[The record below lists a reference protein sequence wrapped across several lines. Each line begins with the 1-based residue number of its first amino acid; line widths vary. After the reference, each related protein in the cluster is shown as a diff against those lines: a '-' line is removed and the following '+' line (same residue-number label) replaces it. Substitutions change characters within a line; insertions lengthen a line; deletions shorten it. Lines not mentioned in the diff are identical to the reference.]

1 MDIVTVDTFDRLINE
16 QLPSAVSIYL
26 PTHRSGPGIQQDPI
40 RLRNLLQDAREQ
52 LLACGMRGSEADAL
66 LEPIAGLIDDAEFW
80 QHQEDGLALFAA
92 PGQFELFRLPV
103 RFPEFVQVADRF
115 HLKPLLPV
123 LSRGER
129 FYVLA
134 LSQQQVRLLWGTR
147 YRVGNVDLSGIPES
161 MAEALWFEDRERQV
175 QFRQTGT
182 RGPGRLTATFHGQ
195 GMGKDVSSK
204 RLERFFRTVDK
215 GVVGLVEKETPLVL
229 AGVDYLLAIYR
240 RVSSHPLIL
249 DDGIAGNADDLDAE
263 TLHRRAWKIAEPF
276 FRKERDAAVAAFAAG
291 SRPVEATI
299 EGILP
304 AASAGRVATLF
315 VAEGSDRWGVIGS
328 SGEVERHDE
337 RATGDRD
344 LLDMAV
350 AETWRHRGAVYV
362 MPAGEVPGGG
372 DVAATLRF

>member
-1 MDIVTVDTFDRLINE
+1 MDIVTVDTFDRLIKV
-16 QLPSAVSIYL
+16 QSTPAVSIYL

-52 LLACGMRGSEADAL
+52 LLAGGMRGPDADVL
-66 LEPIAGLIDDAEFW
+66 LEPIAGLTDDAEFW
-80 QHQEDGLALFAA
+80 QHQEEGLALFAG
-92 PGQFELFRLPV
+92 PDRLESFRLPV
-103 RFPEFVQVADRF
+103 AFPELVQVADRF

-147 YRVGNVDLSGIPES
+147 FRVGQVDLTGIPES

-175 QFRQTGT
+175 QFRQTST
-182 RGPGRLTATFHGQ
+182 RGRGRLTATFHGQ

-215 GVVGLVEKETPLVL
+215 GIAELIEKETPVVL
-229 AGVDYLLAIYR
+229 AGVDFLLSVYR
-240 RVSSHPLIL
+240 KVSEHPLVL
-249 DDGIAGNADDLDAE
+249 DKWIAGNPDDIGAE
-263 TLHRRAWKIAEPF
+263 TLHRRAWEIAKPF
-276 FRKERDAAVAAFAAG
+276 FGKERDAAVAAFAAG
-291 SRPVEATI
+291 SRPTEATI
-299 EGILP
+299 EGVL
-304 AASAGRVATLF
+304 AAALGGRVATLF
-315 VAEGSDRWGVIGS
+315 VAEGSHQWGVIGPG
-328 SGEVERHDE
+328 GEVERHDE

-372 DVAATLRF
+372 NVAATLRF